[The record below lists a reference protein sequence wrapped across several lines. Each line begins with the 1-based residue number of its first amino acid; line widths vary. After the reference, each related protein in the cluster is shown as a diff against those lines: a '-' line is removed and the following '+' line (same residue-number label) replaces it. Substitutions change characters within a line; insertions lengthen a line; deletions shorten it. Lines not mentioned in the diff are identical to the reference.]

1 MEKDLKDYDG
11 RVYNEC
17 LRTQVKDIFAA
28 RLWPSNNYMIDRDLE
43 VVKMEIVIEL
53 LECFA
58 HLKLKCVFAP
68 KTVTIE
74 GREIKV
80 KYFTI
85 NEHIELQVCTLEECQ
100 IMEDTHKDYE
110 ERRSLNVESAASV
123 KLTDSV
129 KANTHTMDVDLI
141 TSFNGY
147 SLTFEDEI
155 MIHCNHFIRGSRDWM
170 HAVSFMMNI
179 SSSTISTSYVHCR

>member
-1 MEKDLKDYDG
+1 MATTNHFDFTLMPEQYRRDVEDKIAALQAVAEEIHRHLKGICERGARYEISPTFRLKTKNRIMEKDLKDYDG

-58 HLKLKCVFAP
+58 HLKLKCVFAQ
-68 KTVTIE
+68 KIVSI
-74 GREIKV
+74 GDREIKV

-85 NEHIELQVCTLEECQ
+85 NGHIELQ
-100 IMEDTHKDYE
+100 IDRN
-110 ERRSLNVESAASV
+110 RR
-123 KLTDSV
+123 
-129 KANTHTMDVDLI
+129 DL
-141 TSFNGY
+141 
-147 SLTFEDEI
+147 
-155 MIHCNHFIRGSRDWM
+155 
-170 HAVSFMMNI
+170 
-179 SSSTISTSYVHCR
+179 